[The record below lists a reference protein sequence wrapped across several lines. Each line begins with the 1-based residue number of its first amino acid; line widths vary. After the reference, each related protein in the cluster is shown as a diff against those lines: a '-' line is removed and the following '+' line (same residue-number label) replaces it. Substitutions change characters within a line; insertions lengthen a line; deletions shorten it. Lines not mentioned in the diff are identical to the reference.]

1 MQKKRRNKKLVS
13 LLLCMMLTVAM
24 AFGTTGC
31 NGKGNEENVAQ
42 AQESES
48 AQAQENDATAAE
60 SVKEDEQEAEDSAEE
75 SADAQTEADVQTG
88 TETETDA
95 DAQTSEDAQADDG
108 AQADA
113 QELGEGET
121 EFTFS
126 VVDQDGNESQF
137 VIHTDKETVGEALLE
152 LGLIAGDESEY
163 GLYVKTVNGITADY
177 DVDKTYW
184 AFYVNGEYAEKGVDS
199 TPVTAGDNYSFKVE
213 K

>member
-1 MQKKRRNKKLVS
+1 MQKKLRNKKLVS

-31 NGKGNEENVAQ
+31 NGKGNEENAAEAQ
-42 AQESES
+42 ISEGAQTQES
-48 AQAQENDATAAE
+48 DAAAAE
-60 SVKEDEQEAEDSAEE
+60 SGEEDEQEAEAAVEE
-75 SADAQTEADVQTG
+75 SADAQTE
-88 TETETDA
+88 TESETDA
-95 DAQTSEDAQADDG
+95 EVQVSEDAQADDG

-113 QELGEGET
+113 QELGEGQT
-121 EFTFS
+121 EFTF
-126 VVDQDGNESQF
+126 VVTDQDGNETQF
-137 VIHTDKETVGEALLE
+137 LIHTDKETVGEALLE

-177 DVDKTYW
+177 DVDQTYW

-199 TPVTAGDNYSFKVE
+199 TPVTAGDSYSFKVE